1 MRSSFLRH
9 SQRVA
14 TQLSLVSALF
24 FAPLAHADLLV
35 PAGGVTQLNGG
46 SLDLGCTDV
55 IVGGTLDLGGG
66 TLSNVRNVSI
76 QAGGTISAGAGSITL
91 SGDWS
96 NQGAFNAGTGIV
108 SFVDAPAC
116 ATTSTISGNSTF
128 NRLSIVSTTGKLYRF
143 AAGSSQRV
151 QGLLTLTGTGSN
163 PLRIESTV
171 AGSSADINLSG
182 TQNMANLAVR
192 DMTASGEWLA
202 LGLTNQASGG
212 AAVRWFGFPSI
223 PVNST
228 LMLLLSALA
237 LLLSGM
243 KLSAA
248 RARR

>member
-1 MRSSFLRH
+1 MRSNFLRH
-9 SQRVA
+9 MQCAVL
-14 TQLSLVSALF
+14 QLLLVCAFIL
-24 FAPLAHADLLV
+24 APAAEADYVV
-35 PAGGVTQLNGG
+35 PAGGTTFLNGG

-55 IVGGTLDLGGG
+55 IVGGVLDLGGG

-76 QAGGTISAGAGSITL
+76 QGGGTISAGSGSITL
-91 SGDWS
+91 AGDWS
-96 NQGAFNAGTGIV
+96 NQGLFNAGTGTV
-108 SFVDAPAC
+108 SFVDAPGC
-116 ATTSTISGNSTF
+116 ATSSTISGNSTF

-151 QGLLTLTGTGSN
+151 QGQLTLTGTGSN

-171 AGSSADINLSG
+171 AGSSADINLIG
-182 TQNMANLAVR
+182 TQVMANLAVR

-212 AAVRWFGFPSI
+212 AVVRWFGYPII

-237 LLLSGM
+237 LLLSGL
-243 KLSAA
+243 KLSAG
-248 RARR
+248 RGRR

>member
-1 MRSSFLRH
+1 M
-9 SQRVA
+9 
-14 TQLSLVSALF
+14 
-24 FAPLAHADLLV
+24 
-35 PAGGVTQLNGG
+35 
-46 SLDLGCTDV
+46 
-55 IVGGTLDLGGG
+55 
-66 TLSNVRNVSI
+66 
-76 QAGGTISAGAGSITL
+76 
-91 SGDWS
+91 
-96 NQGAFNAGTGIV
+96 
-108 SFVDAPAC
+108 DAPAC

-151 QGLLTLTGTGSN
+151 QGLLTRRARGAIRYGLN
-163 PLRIESTV
+163 RQWR
-171 AGSSADINLSG
+171 AASADINLSG

-223 PVNST
+223 LVNST